1 MSFLALELLID
12 CPLHLGLDVMI
23 PSVDTEHVFT
33 IPPAGIPPE
42 KDCFPAP
49 PAQKPITGSN
59 VHVRRIRTGAY
70 SILRQVDKILEKM
83 VGA

>member
-1 MSFLALELLID
+1 MEPRTPQNLRFIA
-12 CPLHLGLDVMI
+12 DV
-23 PSVDTEHVFT
+23 PFDTEHVFT